1 MFIWDEKRAKIVKIR
16 HSENDLST
24 YSQKKKCFPMTVN
37 LENVE
42 NTKEDGK
49 NSNTVLS
56 TGI

>member
-1 MFIWDEKRAKIVKIR
+1 MKIR

-24 YSQKKKCFPMTVN
+24 YSQKKNFPMTVN

-42 NTKEDGK
+42 NTKENGK